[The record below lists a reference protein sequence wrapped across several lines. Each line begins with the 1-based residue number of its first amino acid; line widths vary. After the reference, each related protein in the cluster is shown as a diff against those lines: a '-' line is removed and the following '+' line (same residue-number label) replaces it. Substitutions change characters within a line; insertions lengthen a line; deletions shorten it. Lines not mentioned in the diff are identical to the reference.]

1 MSVPRQTPKSAT
13 AAGATTAPAAGGR
26 PLRVVGEGGGPPDGP
41 AKYGR
46 PVPVPGFPD
55 VLLDLDGDCL
65 IRLRG
70 EDESLFLDWA
80 PHLEAW
86 WTDSD
91 GVPVYRVRVAEQ
103 VEDVIPETLRD
114 GTAWDLFEYATGHA
128 VRTVR
133 EALAG
138 CVQVQRRAIPKA
150 PGLSA
155 LGWHDIEGTPVYVTS
170 GTSFGPAGPVVA
182 NVHAYDADEAALPAA
197 PEGDRLRDVVA
208 LSLSAL
214 DAAVLRVSAP
224 SMCSVWLAPLISLF
238 GNDLPRF
245 VPWMWSDG
253 RAQVFGVL
261 KSSFAAILQAH
272 SGTGYRGES
281 DMLPAADTTLPA
293 LSAVLGVRRDGLV
306 VVDDY
311 KPGETSSVEA
321 KTQTM
326 AEQGIRMATNRQR
339 RAKARAKGPGLAK
352 VMSCMALM
360 MMTAESLPLFDSG
373 STHDR
378 TFPFQVHKGDVDPAR
393 LTVLQD
399 RVEDLPEAGAGY
411 AAWLAAH
418 HGQVTRYLVTRFRE
432 LRAELRSGEQVTGRA
447 CAHIAHMMC
456 AAEVFTRFAVD
467 VDAMDADRRPAL
479 LCDIRAALIE
489 AATAAVAERTEDQPH
504 EVWLRTLRTLFAG
517 GKLYAITPTGGPQSG
532 PNDLRQPRAYAEAL
546 GWGPWVDRR
555 GTLAGYALP
564 DGLAVLETSV
574 TPEIVRQSK
583 GLAVTGVQLRRLLAA
598 RGIITPVEH
607 NDGKHHH
614 QKRIRTEVGSAWC
627 PVIPWDVLL
636 SPEGGD
642 GPTDGAP
649 GSDGPALC
657 GGCGGPF
664 LGGVPDPSG
673 YHPTCDP
680 GPDSDPSGWGP
691 GTIGAAAWSEGEQAW
706 QDALPDPAPAPTST
720 PAAVPAAVPVVA
732 PARPVVATVVAPVV
746 APVVDAKPAPAAAV
760 PSRPSTSTRKPAAA
774 PVVVPDGPHAGF
786 LAAAVARKSI
796 RTDAQREALAG
807 RLTLLDDPEI
817 GETPEKLRI
826 LAALEGPRGS
836 NGPFAPQR
844 GRRGPW
850 WQPDMPGML
859 ESVQVMNG
867 WDWER
872 EGYTGP
878 AVVLDRNGSWPTA
891 VSSVS
896 VAHGGLDHT
905 GPLEDIT
912 GKPRPGYYRVTVY
925 PWHETGMPSPLGN
938 ETPGTEVWVT
948 ATRMH
953 LLLDLAG
960 AGRWPDGS
968 ALDSYTGDPA
978 RLSDWAHLVGELRRY
993 ALEVHGRESGA
1004 YDAVKEA
1011 FGQSMGL
1018 LHGSWEDEGAM
1029 RRRKWSCKARRI
1041 DWAHGIKDQAS
1052 ATLWRTADAVRQ
1064 LAPDLGPLSLR
1075 NVDELVIPAA
1085 ALEVVTADTDGRRP
1099 AVRIDALGTTFGT
1112 WKVKDTESWGE

>member
-1 MSVPRQTPKSAT
+1 MSVPRQNPKKAAAVGAT
-13 AAGATTAPAAGGR
+13 ALPAAAGR

-41 AKYGR
+41 ARSGR

-55 VLLDLDGDCL
+55 VLLDLDGDRL

-70 EDESLFLDWA
+70 DDESLFLDWA

-91 GVPVYRVRVAEQ
+91 GVPVYRVRVAAQ

-138 CVQVQRRAIPKA
+138 CVQVQRRTIPKA

-155 LGWHDIEGTPVYVTS
+155 LGWHDIDGTPVYVTS

-182 NVHAYDADEAALPAA
+182 NVHAYDADEAALPPA
-197 PEGDRLRDVVA
+197 PEGERLRDVVA

-261 KSSFAAILQAH
+261 KSSFAAVLQAH

-281 DMLPAADTTLPA
+281 DLLPAADTTLPA

-306 VVDDY
+306 IVDDY

-352 VMSCMALM
+352 VMACMALM

-378 TFPFQVHKGDVDPAR
+378 TFPFQVHKGDVFPDR

-418 HGQVTRYLVTRFRE
+418 HGQVTRYLTARFRE
-432 LRAELRSGEQVTGRA
+432 LRAELRAGEQVTGRA

-456 AAEVFTRFAVD
+456 AAEMFTRFAVE
-467 VDAMDADRRPAL
+467 VGALPAGQRTAL

-504 EVWLRTLRTLFAG
+504 EVWLRNLRALFAG
-517 GKLYAITPTGGPQSG
+517 GKLYAITPTGGPQTG
-532 PNDLRQPRAYAEAL
+532 PNDQRVPHVYAEAL

-564 DGLAVLETSV
+564 DGLAVVEASV

-614 QKRIRTEVGSAWC
+614 QRRVRTDVGSAWC

-636 SPEGGD
+636 SPEGDDDPAG
-642 GPTDGAP
+642 GTPVG
-649 GSDGPALC
+649 DGPALC
-657 GGCGGPF
+657 RGCGGPF
-664 LGGVPDPSG
+664 FGNQPDPSG

-680 GPDSDPSGWGP
+680 GPAADPSGWGP
-691 GTIGAAAWSEGEQAW
+691 GTMGAAAWSEGEQAW
-706 QDALPDPAPAPTST
+706 QDALPDPAPAEL
-720 PAAVPAAVPVVA
+720 PAQQPAPVPA
-732 PARPVVATVVAPVV
+732 ARPVVTPAADPEPAPAVPARPAPRKRTTPAPVV
-746 APVVDAKPAPAAAV
+746 AA
-760 PSRPSTSTRKPAAA
+760 
-774 PVVVPDGPHAGF
+774 DGPHAVF
-786 LAAAVARKSI
+786 LAGAVARKSL
-796 RTDAQREALAG
+796 RTDAQREALAD
-807 RLTLLDDPEI
+807 RLALLDDPEI

-826 LAALEGPRGS
+826 LAALEGPRGT

-867 WDWER
+867 WAWER
-872 EGYTGP
+872 EGYTGL
-878 AVVLDRNGSWPTA
+878 AVTLDRNGSWPTA

-896 VAHGGLDHT
+896 VAHGGLEHT
-905 GPLEDIT
+905 GPVADFP

-925 PWHETGMPSPLGN
+925 PWRETGMPSPLAN
-938 ETPGTEVWVT
+938 ETPGSEVWVT
-948 ATRMH
+948 GTRMH

-960 AGRWPDGS
+960 AGRWPDAT

-978 RLSDWAHLVGELRRY
+978 RLSDWAHLIGELRRY

-1011 FGQSMGL
+1011 FGQSMGT
-1018 LHGSWEDEGAM
+1018 LHGSWYDEGAM
-1029 RRRKWSCKARRI
+1029 RRRKWSCKARRV
-1041 DWAHGIKDQAS
+1041 DWVHAIKDQAS

-1064 LAPDLGPLSLR
+1064 LAPADLGPLSLR
-1075 NVDELVIPAA
+1075 NIDELVIPAA

-1099 AVRIDALGTTFGT
+1099 AVRIDDLGTTFGT